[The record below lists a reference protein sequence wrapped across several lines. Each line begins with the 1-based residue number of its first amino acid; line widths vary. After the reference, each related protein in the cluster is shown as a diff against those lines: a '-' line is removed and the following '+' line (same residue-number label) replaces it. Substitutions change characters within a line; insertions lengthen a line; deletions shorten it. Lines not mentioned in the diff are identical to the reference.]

1 MTMRFANLTDFAQ
14 PAHFWQKYK
23 TKSGPRSK
31 RRRVNDDGDYADG
44 EDSADSNSDTDN
56 ELPLERHKSSS
67 TATAGGERRGSFD
80 LLATELIFQ
89 PLDW

>member
-23 TKSGPRSK
+23 TKSGPKSK
-31 RRRVNDDGDYADG
+31 RRRLNEEGDDADG
-44 EDSADSNSDTDN
+44 GDSTESNSDTDSD
-56 ELPLERHKSSS
+56 LPLERHKNVSSAADGAEVKDS
-67 TATAGGERRGSFD
+67 YD
-80 LLATELIFQ
+80 MLATELIFQ